1 MKATIWLLALVLAGT
16 VWAADEA
23 NLIVNGSFEV
33 TNTGLVGYP
42 YFKEPATNT
51 LYKAMNMIPA
61 GNKGITGWV
70 VEKGN
75 VDWIG
80 EWGTSD
86 GVACIDLNGDRPG
99 AISQT
104 FDTQPGELYELK
116 FDLSANPDQTNRIS
130 RIKVT
135 VADKTET
142 YSIDRATFKKGQKIT
157 YNDLGC
163 MTVSFKFRAKDAKTK
178 LTFESLED
186 TGKAFIGG
194 YMRNGYIYT
203 KAIEN
208 STPVVGLLAG
218 PVIDNVRVRK
228 AVDSLSISAKAVPAS
243 SSSKIWFSESQSA
256 KRDLPVEESEK

>member
-1 MKATIWLLALVLAGT
+1 MKAHLWVFGLIAASGT
-16 VWAADEA
+16 WAADQA
-23 NLIVNGSFEV
+23 NLLVNGSFEE
-33 TNTGLVGYP
+33 TNAALKGYP

-135 VADKTET
+135 VGDKTET

-163 MTVSFKFRAKDAKTK
+163 MTVSFKFRAKDPQTK
-178 LTFESLED
+178 LNFESLED
-186 TGKAFIGG
+186 SGQAFIGG

-218 PVIDNVRVRK
+218 PVIDNVKVRP
-228 AVDSLSISAKAVPAS
+228 AVDTLNISARAVPTS
-243 SSSKIWFSESQSA
+243 QTSQIWFKESESV
-256 KRDLPVEESEK
+256 KKELPVEESEK